1 MITVLIN
8 WLTSSRLCCRT
19 IKGVA
24 GQKEDWLLIGM
35 PFEVSVI
42 NAEIGGRGEPILFEL
57 SINTYGNHIDGKFE
71 TPG

>member
-1 MITVLIN
+1 MQ
-8 WLTSSRLCCRT
+8 
-19 IKGVA
+19 GVA

-57 SINTYGNHIDGKFE
+57 SIGTFGNSIDGKFE
-71 TPG
+71 TSG